1 MIKKIGL
8 LSLAISAVLLT
19 GCSSSKVDELNS
31 KMDQIDLKV
40 TKLEAQ
46 MAQQSAQNNLE
57 LQQIKLQNQDL
68 QKNTDRTSNRL
79 NKLRDSLR
87 EE

>member
-8 LSLAISAVLLT
+8 LSLAVSAVLLT
-19 GCSSSKVDELNS
+19 GCSSNKVDEL
-31 KMDQIDLKV
+31 DLRV

-46 MAQQSAQNNLE
+46 VAQQNAQSSLE
-57 LQQIKLQNQDL
+57 LQQLKMQNQDL
-68 QKNTDRTSNRL
+68 QKNTERTNGRL

-87 EE
+87 DE

>member
-8 LSLAISAVLLT
+8 LSLAVSAVLLT
-19 GCSSSKVDELNS
+19 GCSSNKVDEL
-31 KMDQIDLKV
+31 DLRV

-46 MAQQSAQNNLE
+46 VAQQNAQSTLE
-57 LQQIKLQNQDL
+57 LQQLKMQNQDL
-68 QKNTDRTSNRL
+68 QKNTERTNGRL

-87 EE
+87 DE

>member
-8 LSLAISAVLLT
+8 LSLAVSAVLLT
-19 GCSSSKVDELNS
+19 GCSSSKVDEL
-31 KMDQIDLKV
+31 DIRV

-46 MAQQSAQNNLE
+46 VAQQNAQSSLE
-57 LQQIKLQNQDL
+57 LQQLKLQNQDL
-68 QKNTDRTSNRL
+68 QKNTERTNGRL

-87 EE
+87 DE